1 MTTALVA
8 AFAAVLLALW
18 ALIATMR
25 TRARYQ
31 RVVEGVLAALD
42 EYARTVS
49 STLERAVERARR
61 ARAEGVSGLD
71 LLLGLDA
78 LAAHA
83 VAEAAARTNAPVAAL
98 RVDGPEGEPVVASFG
113 QHDAEALL
121 ERIPIPPDAQPFR
134 ALTVSWTH
142 GHGPRDEEG
151 REHRC
156 ALLVPIV
163 EDAVRSGILVAYA
176 TEVDAFGPDRI
187 EALERLVREVALA
200 LANARRLA
208 HVERRVTSSDRLAR
222 RSLGA

>member
-8 AFAAVLLALW
+8 VSAAVLLALA

-25 TRARYQ
+25 TRTRYR

-49 STLERAVERARR
+49 STLERAVERAGR
-61 ARAEGVSGLD
+61 ARAQGVSELD
-71 LLLGLDA
+71 LLLDLDA
-78 LAAHA
+78 LVAHA
-83 VAEAAARTNAPVAAL
+83 VAEAAARANAPVTAV
-98 RVDGPEGEPVVASFG
+98 RVDGHEGEPVVASFG
-113 QHDAEALL
+113 QRDAGALL
-121 ERIPIPPDAQPFR
+121 ERIPMPPDAQPFR

-151 REHRC
+151 RDHRC
-156 ALLVPIV
+156 ALVVPIV
-163 EDAVRSGILVAYA
+163 EDAIRSGVLVAYA
-176 TEVDAFGPDRI
+176 TEVDAFEPDRI
-187 EALERLVREVALA
+187 EALERLARDVALA

-208 HVERRVTSSDRLAR
+208 HVERRAASSDGLAK